1 MIQTLQVSFESGHMN
16 NLGWESVTLFLKPYT
31 YLDIYV
37 QITGNSL
44 KALSKTT
51 HVNMLRAVA

>member
-16 NLGWESVTLFLKPYT
+16 NLGWESVTLFLKPL
-31 YLDIYV
+31 LDIYV